1 MLDNP
6 HFGDVASG
14 ATSQQDWSN
23 SIATSL
29 VAQRISP
36 ALRLTSVNTGHR

>member
-1 MLDNP
+1 MLDNL

-14 ATSQQDWSN
+14 AITQSERSN